1 MQHFSIACVL
11 CVCIISVFAA
21 FSCCMCFSLL
31 HVFCVFASF
40 LCLQHLVV
48 ACVFGVFCSASFMYM
63 QRLAIGFVHLNC
75 SLKKKKRKKRDNE
88 FVFKIRALHCT
99 LFEFQTGVLAGGF

>member
-1 MQHFSIACVL
+1 MQRFSFACVL

-21 FSCCMCFSLL
+21 FSFCMFFSLL

-48 ACVFGVFCSASFMYM
+48 ACVFGVFGSASFMYM
-63 QRLAIGFVHLNC
+63 QRLAVAA
-75 SLKKKKRKKRDNE
+75 RDP
-88 FVFKIRALHCT
+88 VYIT
-99 LFEFQTGVLAGGF
+99 LYELYQVMLI